1 MLALLAFAMVATF
14 MTLIMSGRVSALVA
28 LTLTPVVFGLLA
40 GHGSDLGP
48 MMLDGVKTLAPT
60 GVMLAFAILYFGLM
74 TDAGLFDPLVRLV
87 VRAAHGDPVRITVGT
102 AILAL
107 LVSLDGDGSTTYLI
121 CCTAMLPL
129 YRRIGLNPLVL
140 ACLLMLACGV
150 TNITPWGGPTAR
162 AASALHLDAGEIFT
176 SMLPAMAAGAV
187 FIIVAAVMMGRG
199 ERARLVRLSGD
210 GQLHVPGDA
219 DLALDL
225 VRGND
230 LTERPKLIFVNLALT
245 LALLAALVMGS
256 LPLPALFIIATA
268 LALTIN
274 YPSVEAQKARIAA
287 HAPNILPV
295 IALIFAAGVFTGI
308 LKGTGMTEALADA
321 VVTAIPVSLGPHLAP
336 VTAVLSMP
344 FTFFVSNDAFFFGVL
359 PVLSEAAAKYG
370 VAPMEM
376 ARAALT
382 SQAVH
387 LLSPLVPSTYLL
399 VGLVRVELAQ
409 HQRFTLPWGIA
420 LSLVLLAAAIAT
432 GVVPISG

>member
-1 MLALLAFAMVATF
+1 MLAPLAFAMVATF
-14 MTLIMSGRVSALVA
+14 MILIMSGRVSALVA
-28 LTLTPVVFGLLA
+28 LTLTPVVFGLVA
-40 GHGSDLGP
+40 GHGADLGP

-74 TDAGLFDPLVRLV
+74 TDAGLFDPLVKLV
-87 VRAAHGDPVRITVGT
+87 VRIAHGDPVRITVGT

-162 AASALHLDAGEIFT
+162 AASALRLDAGAIFI
-176 SMLPAMAAGAV
+176 SMLPTMAAGAAFV
-187 FIIVAAVMMGRG
+187 LGVAVILGRG
-199 ERARLVRLSGD
+199 ERARLTHLSGD
-210 GQLHVPGDA
+210 GRLHVPGDA
-219 DLALDL
+219 DLAEDL

-230 LTERPKLIFVNLALT
+230 LIERPKLILANLALT
-245 LALLAALVMGS
+245 LGLLTALILGL

-274 YPSVEAQKARIAA
+274 YPSVDAQKARIAA

-295 IALIFAAGVFTGI
+295 IALIFAAGIFTGI

-321 VVTAIPVSLGPHLAP
+321 VLAAIPTALGPHLAP

-359 PVLSEAAAKYG
+359 PVLSGAAAKYG
-370 VAPMEM
+370 VAPVEM

-399 VGLVRVELAQ
+399 VGLVRAELAQ

-420 LSLVLLAAAIAT
+420 LSLVMLIAAVLT

>member
-187 FIIVAAVMMGRG
+187 FIIAVAVMMGRG

>member
-162 AASALHLDAGEIFT
+162 AASALHLDAGAIFT

-187 FIIVAAVMMGRG
+187 FIIAVAVMMGRG

>member
-1 MLALLAFAMVATF
+1 MLATLAFAMVATF

-28 LTLTPVVFGLLA
+28 LTLTPVAFGLMA
-40 GHGSDLGP
+40 GHGADLGP
-48 MMLDGVKTLAPT
+48 MMLDGIKTLAPT
-60 GVMLAFAILYFGLM
+60 GVMLAFAILYFGVM

-87 VRAAHGDPVRITVGT
+87 VRVAHGDPVRITVGS

-162 AASALHLDAGEIFT
+162 AASALHLDAGQIFT

-187 FIIVAAVMMGRG
+187 FIVAVAALLGRG
-199 ERARLVRLSGD
+199 ERRRLMALSGD
-210 GQLHVPGDA
+210 GALHVPTDA
-219 DLALDL
+219 DLAEGL

-230 LTERPKLIFVNLALT
+230 LTERPKLILVNLALT
-245 LALLAALVMGS
+245 LALLTALVLGL
-256 LPLPALFIIATA
+256 LPLPVLFIIAAA
-268 LALTIN
+268 LALTLN

-295 IALIFAAGVFTGI
+295 IALIFAAGIFTGI
-308 LKGTGMTEALADA
+308 LKGTGMTEALAEA
-321 VVTAIPVSLGPHLAP
+321 VVQAIPTQLGPHLAP
-336 VTAVLSMP
+336 VTALLSMP

-420 LSLVLLAAAIAT
+420 LSLVLLAAAIVT